1 MDFEIRAYRPADYE
15 WVVQALTDLQAH
27 EHAIHDTRLPP
38 DPAMSQTY
46 LDGLLLRISASY
58 GILQIAE
65 RHGVPV
71 GLIGGYVIDEPWSV
85 ETPDS
90 TCYAYIS
97 ELFIRPEQRGS
108 GLADKLFDA
117 IAAHF
122 SALPLPL
129 ARLRVNVLAANR
141 MACRA
146 YQKTGFRPYEVMYE
160 RPLKAKV

>member
-27 EHAIHDTRLPP
+27 EYALHDSRQPAE
-38 DPAMSQTY
+38 PAMTKVY
-46 LDGLLLRISASY
+46 LNQLLGRIVESH
-58 GILQIAE
+58 GILLIAE

-71 GLIGGYVIDEPWSV
+71 GVIGGYVVDEPTPI
-85 ETPDS
+85 ETDDS
-90 TCYAYIS
+90 ALHAYIS
-97 ELFIRPEQRGS
+97 ELYIRPEQRGS
-108 GLADKLFDA
+108 GLAERLFDT

-129 ARLRVNVLAANR
+129 TRLRVNVLAANR

-146 YQKTGFRPYEVMYE
+146 YEKHGFRPYEVMYE
-160 RPLKAKV
+160 RPLRRP